1 VISSIAGDLG
11 VNFALSLEQTE
22 LRENVLGFARKSLAA
37 DVHEATVGEAG
48 GFRRDLWQRCADF
61 GVLGLPVPNE
71 YGGSGLDIFSTT
83 VAMEALG
90 EGCRDHGL
98 LFSMHAHLW
107 AVITPII
114 AFGTPDQRRRYVPSL
129 VDGTAIGAHGIS
141 EPGSGSDAY
150 SMRTRAR
157 RDGECYVLNGTKT
170 FVTNAPIGDLFL
182 VFATVKPER
191 GMWGVTA
198 FLIDKGTP
206 GLSVSR
212 PFKKLGLTTSPM
224 GEVVLDE
231 CRVPVAQRLGTEGQ
245 GAAIFNHSMGWER
258 SCILAS
264 QVGRMQQQLDA
275 CVAYAKEREQFG
287 KPIGSFQLIA
297 AKLADMKVRL
307 ETSRLLLYR
316 AAWQLSQSVEG
327 GTIDAAMAKLY
338 ISECAVASALDAVQ
352 IHGGYGYMQDF
363 HVEQQ
368 LRDSIGGTLYSG
380 TSEIQRMLI
389 ARQLGLT
396 PA

>member
-1 VISSIAGDLG
+1 VD
-11 VNFALSLEQTE
+11 FALSAEQSE
-22 LRENVLGFARKSLAA
+22 LRENVLDFARRALGDEPDAA
-37 DVHEATVGEAG
+37 PIPTVG
-48 GFRRDLWQRCADF
+48 GFRRDLWERCAEF
-61 GVLGLPVPNE
+61 GILGLPVPSE
-71 YGGSGLDIFSTT
+71 YGGSGHDMVTTT

-98 LFSMHAHLW
+98 LFSMHAHMW
-107 AVITPII
+107 AVVTPII
-114 AFGTPDQRRRYVPSL
+114 AFGTPEQRERYLPRL
-129 VDGTAIGAHGIS
+129 IDGSWVAAHGIS

-150 SMRTRAR
+150 SMRARAVK
-157 RDGECYVLNGTKT
+157 DGDHYVLNGTKT
-170 FVTNAPIGDLFL
+170 FVTNAPVGDLFV

-198 FLIDKGTP
+198 FLIEKGTP

-224 GEVVLDE
+224 GEVVLDD
-231 CRVPVAQRLGTEGQ
+231 CRVSVTSRLGKEGQ
-245 GAAIFNHSMGWER
+245 GATIFNHSMGWER

-275 CVAYAKEREQFG
+275 CIRYAKEREQFG
-287 KPIGSFQLIA
+287 KPIGNFQLVA
-297 AKLADMKVRL
+297 AKIADMKVRL

-316 AAWQLSQSVEG
+316 AAWQLSQSGEDG
-327 GTIDAAMAKLY
+327 AMEAAMAKLY
-338 ISECAVASALDAVQ
+338 ISESAITSALDAVQ
-352 IHGGYGYMQDF
+352 LHGGYGYMQDF

-389 ARQLGLT
+389 ARHLGLS